1 MGRPVRLAIVQFAL
15 LCLLLAPAIGAAQT
29 EVEPNDSKATANP
42 ITLPAADAAG
52 VIVGNSVAATG
63 AGLDYFRVTV
73 PARAAPGFYRHRLI
87 ATSAT
92 VGHVLTLRG
101 LNQVAGVPG
110 STDSSLQT
118 SSAATTPARFV
129 QWYTSEA
136 SGDIY
141 VRVAGVAATTSDYS
155 LDYEV
160 QPVTE
165 LAGPSLPQATATIT
179 TVGQSAPQTD
189 TDLWVYDASRQP
201 IPTFGNDDE
210 FGTTSL
216 GSALTRDYAGDVYYL
231 AISNFN
237 IANNQASPADDDFRT
252 GVVMDFPGVIANSST
267 TVNLNLA
274 SLIGGIAQPATKAG
288 PYDVVFIRFDRV
300 VVDALFQDGFEEPIV
315 PPQ

>member
-1 MGRPVRLAIVQFAL
+1 
-15 LCLLLAPAIGAAQT
+15 
-29 EVEPNDSKATANP
+29 
-42 ITLPAADAAG
+42 
-52 VIVGNSVAATG
+52 
-63 AGLDYFRVTV
+63 
-73 PARAAPGFYRHRLI
+73 
-87 ATSAT
+87 
-92 VGHVLTLRG
+92 
-101 LNQVAGVPG
+101 
-110 STDSSLQT
+110 
-118 SSAATTPARFV
+118 
-129 QWYTSEA
+129 
-136 SGDIY
+136 
-141 VRVAGVAATTSDYS
+141 
-155 LDYEV
+155 
-160 QPVTE
+160 VTE

-216 GSALTRDYAGDVYYL
+216 GSALTRDYAGGVYYL
-231 AISNFN
+231 ALSNFN